1 MPHTAYLNIGS
12 NIGDRQAQID
22 LAVVRIEQLCNG
34 IARRSD
40 VIETPAWGFE
50 SKSLFLNIGIAIE
63 TDLSPEDLLKGL
75 QAIEKSISPASHRDE
90 NGNYVDRAIDI
101 DIIAIDD
108 LIIDTPN
115 LIVPHPRMHLRN
127 FVLIPMKQIAPE
139 WKNPRESAKNKG

>member
-22 LAVVRIEQLCNG
+22 LAVVRIEQLCNST
-34 IARRSD
+34 ARRSD
-40 VIETPAWGFE
+40 VIETPAWGFD

-75 QAIEKSISPASHRDE
+75 QAIEKSISPTSHRDKD
-90 NGNYVDRAIDI
+90 GNYIDRVIDI

-108 LIIDTPN
+108 MIIDTPT
-115 LIVPHPRMHLRN
+115 LVVPHPRMHLRD
-127 FVLIPMKQIAPE
+127 FVLIPMKQLAPE
-139 WKNPRESAKNKG
+139 WKNPRISAKNKG